1 MAHPPTFAWDH
12 CLHCPLHLRH
22 PIVRALISFSISSFF
37 QNALCLTFD
46 TAHTF
51 CTISYD
57 DTLDGG
63 HGSAIEM
70 DQAEA
75 RHVIQYGQDFALV
88 APGQP
93 CQVG

>member
-1 MAHPPTFAWDH
+1 M
-12 CLHCPLHLRH
+12 HCPLHLRH
-22 PIVRALISFSISSFF
+22 PIVRALISLFF

-63 HGSAIEM
+63 HDSAIEM

-88 APGQP
+88 APGQS
-93 CQVG
+93 CQIG